1 MNLAAE
7 FDLAPG
13 LIYLN
18 HAAVAPWPRRTAAA
32 VARFAAENARDGARD
47 YPRWLQVER
56 RLRERLARLIGAQA
70 PGVALLKNTSEAISV
85 VAFGFPW
92 QAGDNLVLAAEEFP
106 SNRIAWQALARLGVQ
121 CRVARL
127 TGAADPEQALLDLID
142 RRTRLLTVSS
152 VQYGNGL
159 RMDLPR
165 LGAACRARGVA
176 LCVDAIQSLGAL
188 AFDVDAVQADFV
200 MADGHKW
207 MLGPEGLALLW
218 VRPQWRERL
227 TLYQYGW
234 HMTRQ
239 AGDFDAADWQPADDA
254 RRFECGSPNL
264 LGVHGLEASLSLLE
278 EYGMQG
284 VQADLLERSAHLIE
298 RISATAGLEL
308 LSDPRAERRS
318 GIVTFRHRG
327 IDNAA
332 LHRRLSEAGVVCAPR
347 GGGVRFSPHFH
358 TPLQQLDAALA
369 VVSD

>member
-1 MNLAAE
+1 MSPAAE

-18 HAAVAPWPRRTAAA
+18 HAAVAPWPRRTAEA
-32 VARFAAENARDGARD
+32 VARFAAENAREGARH
-47 YPRWLQVER
+47 YPRWLQVEQ
-56 RLRERLARLIGAQA
+56 RLRQRLARLINAA
-70 PGVALLKNTSEAISV
+70 EADVALLKNTSEAISV

-106 SNRIAWQALARLGVQ
+106 SNRIPWQALSRLGVT
-121 CRVARL
+121 CRVVPL
-127 TGAADPEQALLDLID
+127 TGAADPEGALLAQCD

-159 RMDLPR
+159 RMDLER
-165 LGAACRARGVA
+165 LGAACRARGIA
-176 LCVDAIQSLGAL
+176 FCVDAIQSLGAL
-188 AFDVDAVQADFV
+188 PFDAQAVQADFV

-218 VRPQWRERL
+218 VRPAWRERL

-264 LGVHGLEASLSLLE
+264 LGVHGLEASLSLIQE
-278 EYGMQG
+278 HGIRQ
-284 VQADLLERSAHLIE
+284 VAQDLLDRTGYLVE
-298 RISATAGLEL
+298 RITASAALEL
-308 LSDPRAERRS
+308 LGDAQPARRA
-318 GIVTFRHRG
+318 GIVTFRHRRL
-327 IDNAA
+327 DTAA
-332 LHRRLSEAGVVCAPR
+332 LHRRLTEAGVVCALR
-347 GGGVRFSPHFH
+347 GGGVRLSPHFY
-358 TPLQQLDAALA
+358 TPFAQLDQALA
-369 VVSD
+369 GVDG